1 STTVQQER
9 STIDPPPR
17 SAGRAIEKLKEAQ
30 ASGVGWQTLYE
41 ADVDVRAF
49 VDHLV
54 DVIVRGEEH
63 ESRDIS
69 GSWQP

>member
-1 STTVQQER
+1 VQQER